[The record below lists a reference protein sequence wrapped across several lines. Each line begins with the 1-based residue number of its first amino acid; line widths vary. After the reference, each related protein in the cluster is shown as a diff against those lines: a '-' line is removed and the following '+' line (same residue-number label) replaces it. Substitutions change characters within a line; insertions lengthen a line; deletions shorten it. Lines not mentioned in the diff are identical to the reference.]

1 MTDIPV
7 IDQFLAHWKE
17 EAITWHMEKFLA
29 YRVLFDEKT
38 RLMDEYGYHTTRPNQ
53 VIAEDYQE
61 AHDNVK
67 SFFARMGKGMEITI
81 INMSYIFNQHKV
93 NPAKKSVEV
102 FLDEMMDREV
112 ERKEK
117 QLMYRVKA
125 KAGNIVDASGLYI
138 ANDLNINGRVIGD
151 KETVSV
157 RTILAGGYHIQCLH
171 YRILVKII
179 K

>member
-1 MTDIPV
+1 
-7 IDQFLAHWKE
+7 
-17 EAITWHMEKFLA
+17 
-29 YRVLFDEKT
+29 
-38 RLMDEYGYHTTRPNQ
+38 
-53 VIAEDYQE
+53 
-61 AHDNVK
+61 
-67 SFFARMGKGMEITI
+67 
-81 INMSYIFNQHKV
+81 MSYIFNQHKI

-157 RTILAGGYHIQCLH
+157 QTIMAGGHNVQCLH
-171 YRILVKII
+171 YRILVKVI